1 MSKMEKAPWY
11 LKEQNVAKY
20 EDYYQH
26 KYRRADL
33 LEKRILKT
41 SLEQFAG
48 AETILEV
55 GCGTGHFTRWMES
68 LGLECQGLDVSILM
82 LEQAKKLW
90 IGGRLLQGESGHLP
104 FGAKS
109 FDIVT
114 YITSLEYMHNVA
126 LVLSEAGRVAKKGI
140 IFGLMNKWSTQTM
153 RRIFQAK
160 LQCNSHYTE
169 ARFYSIRDIRRLL
182 CENFCNYSIVYW
194 NTTVFPRFLGNT
206 QSAILPFGS
215 FLCLAVKLVENDE

>member
-1 MSKMEKAPWY
+1 MQKAPWY
-11 LKEQNVAKY
+11 LKEQDVAKY

-33 LEKRILKT
+33 LEKQILKT

-48 AETILEV
+48 AKTLLEA

-90 IGGRLLQGESGHLP
+90 IGGHLLQGESGHLP
-104 FGAKS
+104 FTDKS

-114 YITSLEYMHNVA
+114 YITSLEYMHNTV
-126 LVLSEAGRVAKKGI
+126 LVLAEADRVARKGI

-153 RRIFQAK
+153 RRVFQAK
-160 LQCNSHYTE
+160 LRYNSHYSE

-182 CENFCNYSIVYW
+182 RENFQDYSIVYW
-194 NTTVFPRFLGNT
+194 STTVFPRFFGNK
-206 QSAILPFGS
+206 QSAIFPFGS
-215 FLCLAVKLVENDE
+215 FLCLAVKPVENDE